1 MSPYKHNYGQII
13 TTDAEGMS
21 VDRSFLAH
29 VNIPAA
35 TAVAIDA
42 DGIVDGAEG
51 TTGAE
56 AEALVV
62 TTFLAQPAWPRN
74 ITVTVAATTPADIA
88 AGNIVVSGKNFAGE
102 VISEDFAIA
111 ADTPA
116 TKTGAKAFAQVTSVT
131 IPVQDGATVTVD
143 VGWGKV
149 FGLPYKLEVAGQV
162 LLKLFDKAADT
173 GTIAVSTTAIE
184 SNTLALNGTP
194 NGTKAIDLYV
204 IVQAISTRVAVKTV
218 TLLKSR

>member
-1 MSPYKHNYGQII
+1 MSPYKHYFGQTI
-13 TTDAEGMS
+13 TTDAEGVS

-29 VNIPAA
+29 IVIPA
-35 TAVAIDA
+35 TIAVTVDA

-62 TTFLAQPAWPRN
+62 TEFLAQPTWPRN
-74 ITVTVAATTPADIA
+74 ITVTVAATTPGDVA
-88 AGNIVVSGKNFAGE
+88 AGNIVVAGKNFAGE
-102 VISEDFAIA
+102 DISEDFAIT

-116 TKTGAKAFAQVTSVT
+116 TKTGTKAFAEVTSVT
-131 IPVQDGATVTVD
+131 IPVQDGESVTVD

-194 NGTKAIDLYV
+194 NGAKAIDLYV
-204 IVQAISTRVAVKTV
+204 IV
-218 TLLKSR
+218 